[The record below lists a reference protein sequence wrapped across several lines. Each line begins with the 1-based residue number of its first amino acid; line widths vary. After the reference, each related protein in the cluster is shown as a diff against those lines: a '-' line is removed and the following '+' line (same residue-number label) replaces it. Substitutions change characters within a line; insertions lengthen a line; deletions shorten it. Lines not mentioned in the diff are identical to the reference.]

1 MPLNMKNSILTLLLT
16 VCATTLTI
24 AQSTADS
31 PDFLRSIGK
40 IYVVVG
46 VIVAIFVGIVA
57 YLFYLD
63 RKVTR
68 LEREYPE
75 L

>member
-1 MPLNMKNSILTLLLT
+1 MKNSMLTLLLT
-16 VCATTLTI
+16 MWATTLTV
-24 AQSTADS
+24 AQSAADS
-31 PDFLRSIGK
+31 PDFLRSVGK

-75 L
+75 